1 MSNIAKNT
9 ALIMTLGVLCKVLGF
24 TRDIVLSSLY
34 GVKGYGGIYL
44 AISNIPDIIFALI
57 GTCIIT
63 TFIPMHYEIKNKD
76 GEERAKSF
84 LNNIFNIAIIVS
96 LLITIFGMIFPD
108 VIVKIFAMGLKGNQF
123 KIAVNF
129 TQILMIGGFFTGI
142 SGVITA
148 FLNINEEFV
157 VPSIVSMP
165 FNNFYV
171 FKYKNKSICNGHR
184 NYDWIYIKIYDSIN
198 ICI

>member
-1 MSNIAKNT
+1 
-9 ALIMTLGVLCKVLGF
+9 
-24 TRDIVLSSLY
+24 
-34 GVKGYGGIYL
+34 
-44 AISNIPDIIFALI
+44 
-57 GTCIIT
+57 
-63 TFIPMHYEIKNKD
+63 MHYEIKNKD

-96 LLITIFGMIFPD
+96 LFITLFGMIFPD

-157 VPSIVSMP
+157 VPSIVS
-165 FNNFYV
+165 YA
-171 FKYKNKSICNGHR
+171 I
-184 NYDWIYIKIYDSIN
+184 
-198 ICI
+198 